1 MIFVTGPLYA
11 GKRDCIRR
19 LLGLSEKE
27 FSGKAVWD
35 VQELAE
41 PGGIDQLA
49 DKLSAKEIVIATEV
63 GCGVI
68 PIDASAREKREREK
82 REAAGQLACALAG
95 RADTVIRVC
104 CGIPQLLK
112 GDWPCRSS

>member
-11 GKRDCIRR
+11 GKRACIRR

-27 FSGKAVWD
+27 FSEKAVWD

-41 PGGIDQLA
+41 PGSIDQLA

-68 PIDASAREKREREK
+68 PIDASAREKRE
-82 REAAGQLACALAG
+82 AAGQLACALAE
-95 RADTVIRVC
+95 RADTVIRIC

>member
-11 GKRDCIRR
+11 GKRDCIRP
-19 LLGLSEKE
+19 LLGLSEEK
-27 FSGKAVWD
+27 FSEKAVWD

-41 PGGIDQLA
+41 PGKIDQLA

-68 PIDASAREKREREK
+68 PIDASAREK

>member
-19 LLGLSEKE
+19 LLGFSEDE
-27 FSGKAVWD
+27 FSEKAVWD

-41 PGGIDQLA
+41 SGKIDQLIE
-49 DKLSAKEIVIATEV
+49 KLSAKEIVIATEV

-68 PIDASAREKREREK
+68 PIDASAREKRE
-82 REAAGQLACALAG
+82 AAGQLACVLAG

>member
-19 LLGLSEKE
+19 LLGFSEDE
-27 FSGKAVWD
+27 FSEKAVWD
-35 VQELAE
+35 VQDLAE
-41 PGGIDQLA
+41 SGRIEQLA
-49 DKLSAKEIVIATEV
+49 EKLSAKEIVIATEV

-68 PIDASAREKREREK
+68 PVDARQREKRV
-82 REAAGQLACALAG
+82 AAGQLAGALAG

>member
-11 GKRDCIRR
+11 GKRACIRT
-19 LLGLSEKE
+19 LLNLSEEE
-27 FSGKAVWD
+27 FSEKAVWD
-35 VQELAE
+35 VQNLAE
-41 PGGIDQLA
+41 PGQAEQLA
-49 DKLSAKEIVIATEV
+49 IKLSEKEIVIATEV

-68 PIDASAREKREREK
+68 PIDAREREK
-82 REAAGQLACALAG
+82 REAAGQLACALAA

-112 GDWPCRSS
+112 GEWPCASS

>member
-11 GKRDCIRR
+11 GQRDCVRQ
-19 LLGLSEKE
+19 LLGTSEDEASAK
-27 FSGKAVWD
+27 D
-35 VQELAE
+35 VGDGARLTE
-41 PGGIDQLA
+41 PGSIDQLA
-49 DKLSAKEIVIATEV
+49 DRLSAKEIVIATEV

-68 PIDASAREKREREK
+68 PIEASAREK

-112 GDWPCRSS
+112 GDRPCRSS